1 MSTLTL
7 DLDLDIAVDLPGPGD
22 AHGDAPRGRPTLDD
36 LVVGA
41 WEDLLAHH
49 PVTCPICSAAMA
61 PRYGSGPRPVGGRCS
76 GCGSTL
82 H

>member
-1 MSTLTL
+1 MTTLTL
-7 DLDLDIAVDLPGPGD
+7 DLDLDVTVDDAPGPGD
-22 AHGDAPRGRPTLDD
+22 GPRGRPTLDD

-49 PVTCPICSAAMA
+49 PVTCPICSAAMT

-82 H
+82 G